1 MSRTYRSTL
10 ILAAFTGAGIAAL
23 SSAPLSSTWAADIH
37 VKLSGQE
44 ETPPV
49 ATAAQGTATISVSAD
64 KKVSGSVKTEGVDG
78 TAAHI
83 HSGGPGEKGPPV
95 ITLDK
100 DGNGTWNVPA
110 GAVLTDEQY
119 AAYKAGKLYI
129 NIHSAA
135 NKGGEIRG
143 QIKP

>member
-1 MSRTYRSTL
+1 MSRINRSLLLSALTCT
-10 ILAAFTGAGIAAL
+10 AIAAL
-23 SSAPLSSTWAADIH
+23 SPARAGDTH
-37 VKLSGQE
+37 VKLSGAE
-44 ETPPV
+44 ETPAV
-49 ATAAQGTATISVSAD
+49 ATSATGTATISVGAD
-64 KKVSGSVKTEGVDG
+64 RKVSGVVKTTGVDG

-100 DGNGTWNVPA
+100 GANGDWTVPA

-119 AAYKAGKLYI
+119 AAYQAGKLYI
-129 NIHSAA
+129 NIHSTA

>member
-1 MSRTYRSTL
+1 MSRIHRSML
-10 ILAAFTGAGIAAL
+10 LLALTGATV
-23 SSAPLSSTWAADIH
+23 SSAWAADTH

-49 ATAAQGTATISVSAD
+49 TTAATGTATISVAAD
-64 KKVSGSVKTEGVDG
+64 KKVSGVVKTTGVDG

-83 HSGGPGEKGPPV
+83 HAGGPGEKGPPV
-95 ITLDK
+95 ITLEK
-100 DGNGTWNVPA
+100 GENGAWKVPA
-110 GAVLTDEQY
+110 DAVLNDEQY
-119 AAYKAGKLYI
+119 AAYQAGKLYI

>member
-1 MSRTYRSTL
+1 MSRNYRSILLLTA
-10 ILAAFTGAGIAAL
+10 LAALPTAWAG
-23 SSAPLSSTWAADIH
+23 DVE
-37 VKLSGQE
+37 VKLSGAE

-49 ATAAQGTATISVSAD
+49 TTSATGSATISVAAD
-64 KKVSGSVKTEGVDG
+64 KKISGTVKTAGVEGV
-78 TAAHI
+78 AAHI
-83 HSGGPGEKGPPV
+83 HTGAAGEKGPPV
-95 ITLDK
+95 ITLTK
-100 DGNGTWNVPA
+100 GEGGTWTVPA
-110 GAVLTDEQY
+110 DTVLTEEQY

>member
-1 MSRTYRSTL
+1 MSRSYRSTL
-10 ILAAFTGAGIAAL
+10 VLAAFTSVAAL
-23 SSAPLSSTWAADIH
+23 SSAWAGDTH

-49 ATAAQGTATISVSAD
+49 TTAATGTATLSVGAD
-64 KKVSGSVKTEGVDG
+64 KKVSGSIKTEGVDG

-83 HSGGPGEKGPPV
+83 HAGGPGEKGPPV
-95 ITLDK
+95 ITLEK
-100 DGNGTWNVPA
+100 GENGTWIVPA
-110 GAVLTDEQY
+110 GAALTDEQY

>member
-1 MSRTYRSTL
+1 MTNRTFSPTL
-10 ILAAFTGAGIAAL
+10 LAAFAVAGTLASSGAF
-23 SSAPLSSTWAADIH
+23 AADVQ

-49 ATAAQGTATISVSAD
+49 TTTATGTATLSVAAD
-64 KKVSGSVKTEGVDG
+64 KKVTGNVKTVGVDG

-95 ITLDK
+95 ITLVK
-100 DGNGTWNVPA
+100 GENGTWTVPGDA
-110 GAVLTDEQY
+110 ALTDEQY
-119 AAYKAGKLYI
+119 TAYKAGKLYI

>member
-1 MSRTYRSTL
+1 MPRSYRSTL
-10 ILAAFTGAGIAAL
+10 VLAAFTSVAAL
-23 SSAPLSSTWAADIH
+23 SSAWAGDTR

-49 ATAAQGTATISVSAD
+49 TTAATGTATLSVGAD
-64 KKVSGSVKTEGVDG
+64 KKVSGSIKTEGVDG

-83 HSGGPGEKGPPV
+83 HAGGPGEKGPPV
-95 ITLDK
+95 ITLEK
-100 DGNGTWNVPA
+100 GENGTWTVPA
-110 GAVLTDEQY
+110 GSALTDEQY

>member
-1 MSRTYRSTL
+1 MSRIYRSTVL
-10 ILAAFTGAGIAAL
+10 LAAFAGAAL
-23 SSAPLSSTWAADIH
+23 SSAWAADTQ

-49 ATAAQGTATISVSAD
+49 TTAATGTATISVAAD
-64 KKVSGSVKTEGVDG
+64 KKVSGSVKSQGVEG

-95 ITLDK
+95 ITLEK
-100 DGNGTWNVPA
+100 GENGAWTVPA
-110 GAVLTDEQY
+110 GSVLTDEQY
-119 AAYKAGKLYI
+119 TAYKAGKLYI
-129 NIHSAA
+129 NIHSAT

>member
-1 MSRTYRSTL
+1 MTRTFRSSLLTAVT
-10 ILAAFTGAGIAAL
+10 AAGVLAL
-23 SSAPLSSTWAADIH
+23 SAASAADVQI
-37 VKLSGQE
+37 KLSGQE

-49 ATAAQGTATISVSAD
+49 TTTATGTATIAVSAD
-64 KKVSGSVKTEGVDG
+64 KKVTGSVKTAGVDG

-95 ITLDK
+95 ITLTK
-100 DGNGTWNVPA
+100 GENGGWTVPA
-110 GAVLTDEQY
+110 DATLTDEQY

>member
-1 MSRTYRSTL
+1 MSRSYRSTL
-10 ILAAFTGAGIAAL
+10 ILAAFTGAAL
-23 SSAPLSSTWAADIH
+23 SSAWAADTQ

-49 ATAAQGTATISVSAD
+49 TTAAAGTATISVAAD
-64 KKVSGSVKTEGVDG
+64 KKVTGSVKTSGVEG
-78 TAAHI
+78 TAAHV
-83 HSGGPGEKGPPV
+83 HAGAPGEKGPPV
-95 ITLDK
+95 ITLEK
-100 DGNGTWNVPA
+100 GENGTWTIPA
-110 GAVLTDEQY
+110 GAQLTDEQY